1 MKLINGV
8 CLFVF
13 KLTPGRN
20 NTVEQLASLQY
31 EDYAAQNCGL
41 FPIIWAHVSRLSCP
55 LYQIY
60 KSCFCSGLLSI
71 CLFIHPSIS
80 VWCLHRLDKHKSPIR
95 QHVLFSEKEQ
105 FAVLASCCI
114 KASCF
119 FPCSTC
125 VSTYISSAKLLRG
138 FCLLSRNSL
147 EESLS
152 ANKLISKSY

>member
-1 MKLINGV
+1 MLKMKLINGV
-8 CLFVF
+8 CLFVCF

-95 QHVLFSEKEQ
+95 QHVLFSEKEH

-119 FPCSTC
+119 FLVALVYP
-125 VSTYISSAKLLRG
+125 
-138 FCLLSRNSL
+138 
-147 EESLS
+147 
-152 ANKLISKSY
+152 LISLLQNCWEDFAYFQGIVLKSLYQATN